1 VVYANPNSFAPRHDI
16 AYQPAAA
23 YELLIDIL
31 LFGLLWWLRKRV
43 KPGILF
49 FIYILGYSVSQIIVF
64 TWRDNE
70 VVFLG
75 LKQAQLTAI
84 GVILVAV
91 IIFIVLFRKQHK
103 FAARI

>member
-1 VVYANPNSFAPRHDI
+1 MYCFSSSLV
-16 AYQPAAA
+16 AAEETEA
-23 YELLIDIL
+23 
-31 LFGLLWWLRKRV
+31 
-43 KPGILF
+43 GILF

-84 GVILVAV
+84 AVIMVAV
-91 IIFIVLFRKQHK
+91 VVFLFIFSRRRRTSTGQ
-103 FAARI
+103 